1 MSKAIEEVKKHIKSG
16 NLFIPSDNFS
26 WVRKPFLKRPES
38 CIFSY
43 LKDGCIHTR
52 VDKWEQLLLLK
63 ERNERWLM
71 IRFQSGQK

>member
-26 WVRKPFLKRPES
+26 WVRKQFLKRPEP

-43 LKDGCIHTR
+43 IDKQGCIHTR
-52 VDKWEQLLLLK
+52 VNSWEQL
-63 ERNERWLM
+63 
-71 IRFQSGQK
+71 IVVSGREEK